1 MRTLATIQN
10 EGNGMI
16 CTLKTLTDCPLS
28 EFTPFIGMAFFATF
42 WVVIVVLACRGA
54 QNNERKEK

>member
-28 EFTPFIGMAFFATF
+28 ELAMIGFLFLVSIFLIFCTV
-42 WVVIVVLACRGA
+42 WVYKDL
-54 QNNERKEK
+54 NDERKDK